1 MIWRALRKDPYVRTG
16 SGWKEIGFQGDDP
29 ATDVRAGGLLAM
41 QCLAHFATTQTV
53 GMRLMLEDNNQ
64 AEKLH
69 NKDPK
74 SYPMQYYPV
83 STMGVVICGRA
94 R

>member
-1 MIWRALRKDPYVRTG
+1 MLPILFHRRVDRPWGARTADALVDRQFIADRV
-16 SGWKEIGFQGDDP
+16 E
-29 ATDVRAGGLLAM
+29 
-41 QCLAHFATTQTV
+41 
-53 GMRLMLEDNNQ
+53 LMLHDNNE

-83 STMGVVICGRA
+83 STMGVVICDWGVDLLFCAWWHSPRYGTPRA
-94 R
+94 G